1 MDKYTS
7 DFEYFWHLIE
17 TNNNFVFARYADG
30 EVMLMNGQS
39 VSEDTQAFRV
49 DRWHA
54 PNQLT
59 KVGKEL
65 LETLNHDEPEWYY
78 AISAVSDNINDYNF
92 LKERIKQHP
101 RTLTFV
107 NLWINANYQ
116 KTKEKLAGLKRDVV
130 LICNTDAANKSFPFP
145 VKMISTFP
153 DDCIN
158 FWETHSELYIQ
169 YLIETYGKMENQLF
183 FISCGPV
190 SEIIIH
196 KLYQNNP
203 NNTYID
209 MGSSL
214 DEYIHGYKTR
224 PYMDPNSRYAKEKS
238 TFE

>member
-1 MDKYTS
+1 MDKYTT
-7 DFEYFWHLIE
+7 DFDYFWNLIE
-17 TNNNFVFARYADG
+17 TGQNFAFARYADG
-30 EVMLMNGQS
+30 EVMLMNGQE
-39 VSEDTQAFRV
+39 VTQDTQAYRV
-49 DRWHA
+49 DGWQA
-54 PNQLT
+54 PSNLT
-59 KVGKEL
+59 KVGCDL
-65 LETLNHDEPEWYY
+65 LETLNHEEIDYYY

-92 LKERIKQHP
+92 LKDRIKQKP
-101 RTLTFV
+101 KTLTFV
-107 NLWINANYQ
+107 NLWINANYER
-116 KTKEKLAGLKRDVV
+116 TKEKLSTLDRDVV
-130 LICNTDAANKSFPFP
+130 LICNTNAVNKTFPFP

-153 DDCIN
+153 NDCIN

-169 YLIETYGKMENQLF
+169 YLIETYDKMENQLF

-214 DEYIHGYKTR
+214 DEFIHGVKTR

-238 TFE
+238 YFE